1 MRVVAILAI
10 ITLSSTSYASEC
22 ETSVVGIHKNA
33 QSLVRASG
41 QSVTG
46 INNIIKKTVDFN
58 WLARETL
65 GDTWAALGDGQRIR
79 FVDLLKKLMTVDSSR
94 KKSRALSP
102 SLNWVSRKKST
113 ISTVIVDEVMETIVE
128 INLFK
133 DNDCWTTRDVIV
145 DEVSMVENYREQFN
159 AVIKKHGFEGLL
171 RRMER
176 RAKKRQRDES

>member
-1 MRVVAILAI
+1 MRTVTMFAI
-10 ITLSSTSYASEC
+10 IMMSTMSYASEC

-33 QSLVRASG
+33 QALVGVSG

-46 INNIIKKTVDFN
+46 INSVIKKTVDFN

-65 GDTWAALGDGQRIR
+65 GDTWTALGGGKKAR
-79 FVDLLKKLMTVDSSR
+79 FTELLKKLMTVDSSR

-113 ISTVIVDEVMETIVE
+113 ISTVIVDEIMETIVE

-145 DEVSMVENYREQFN
+145 DEVSMVENYKEQFS
-159 AVIKKHGFEGLL
+159 VIIKKHGFEELL
-171 RRMER
+171 RRMEK
-176 RAKKRQRDES
+176 RAEKRKRDES